1 MVENHTSA
9 SADLLALTAQIV
21 SAHVASNVVPTDA
34 LPDLIIR
41 VHGALSG
48 AGQEPAAEP
57 APPQQQPA
65 VPVKRSI
72 QPDYLVCLEDGAKVT
87 MLKRYLRRRFGLEPD
102 EYRAK
107 WGLPPDYP
115 MVAPNYAAR
124 RSTLAKELGLGR
136 KRREPVP
143 AETGDKSA
151 AEEPMYPADMRDS
164 QPRHTAE
171 TVFANFG
178 KGETGPEQ
186 EPEEAPAAA
195 APRKRGRKPFAQQSV
210 RPTRTRR
217 TPAAG

>member
-1 MVENHTSA
+1 MVENSNPA

-21 SAHVASNVVPTDA
+21 SAHVASNTVPADA
-34 LPDLIIR
+34 LPDLITR
-41 VHGALSG
+41 VHGALAG

-65 VPVKRSI
+65 VPIKRSI
-72 QPDYLVCLEDGAKVT
+72 QPDYLICLEDGAKVT

-107 WGLPPDYP
+107 WGLSSDYP

-136 KRREPVP
+136 KRQSPIVAEAAPPP
-143 AETGDKSA
+143 AP
-151 AEEPMYPADMRDS
+151 EEPMYPADMRDA
-164 QPRHTAE
+164 QPRHTAAS
-171 TVFANFG
+171 VFANFG
-178 KGETGPEQ
+178 KGEAAPEQ
-186 EPEEAPAAA
+186 EQDEAPAP

-210 RPTRTRR
+210 RATRTRR